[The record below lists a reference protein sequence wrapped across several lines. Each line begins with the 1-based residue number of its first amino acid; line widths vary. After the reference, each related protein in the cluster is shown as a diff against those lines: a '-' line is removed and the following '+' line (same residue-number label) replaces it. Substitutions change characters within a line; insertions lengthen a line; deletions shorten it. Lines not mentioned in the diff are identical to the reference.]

1 MRDGNKPT
9 TDGDTSHLEY
19 GAVGTTP
26 PVRAVPPD
34 TATPDDG
41 APGGTADD
49 DGAPGGP
56 ADDVPLEMPEEP
68 TAADAPPEPAS
79 VHVIVMRDRTRIVV
93 SGEID
98 ADLASE
104 LQEATADAEATGLP
118 IEVDAQHV
126 TFMDSS
132 GIAFLAR
139 LASRS
144 AERVRVL
151 HAPET
156 VRFLLEVTR
165 IGELLDLVEQP
176 EPAGSS
182 TQVTPAHG
190 LPTIPRPTPP
200 DIIA

>member
-9 TDGDTSHLEY
+9 PGGDTSSSDGSPTGVL
-19 GAVGTTP
+19 P
-26 PVRAVPPD
+26 PVQAV
-34 TATPDDG
+34 TPGDA
-41 APGGTADD
+41 APVEVPVDML
-49 DGAPGGP
+49 
-56 ADDVPLEMPEEP
+56 DVEGI
-68 TAADAPPEPAS
+68 ADAPAEPAS

-93 SGEID
+93 SGEVD
-98 ADLASE
+98 ADLSAD
-104 LQEATADAEATGLP
+104 LQEATSDAEATGLP

-151 HAPET
+151 HAPDT

-165 IGELLDLVEQP
+165 IGELLDLVGDADDARAP
-176 EPAGSS
+176 DAPN
-182 TQVTPAHG
+182 HG

-200 DIIA
+200 DVVA

>member
-1 MRDGNKPT
+1 MLDSLGVA
-9 TDGDTSHLEY
+9 DTL
-19 GAVGTTP
+19 A
-26 PVRAVPPD
+26 
-34 TATPDDG
+34 
-41 APGGTADD
+41 
-49 DGAPGGP
+49 
-56 ADDVPLEMPEEP
+56 
-68 TAADAPPEPAS
+68 EPAS
-79 VHVIVMRDRTRIVV
+79 VHVIVMDDRTRIVV

-98 ADLASE
+98 ADLSAD

-144 AERVRVL
+144 AEKVRVL

-165 IGELLDLVEQP
+165 IGELLELVD
-176 EPAGSS
+176 EPGE
-182 TQVTPAHG
+182 VPAIHHG

-200 DIIA
+200 DVVA

>member
-9 TDGDTSHLEY
+9 PAGDTSS
-19 GAVGTTP
+19 GQAV
-26 PVRAVPPD
+26 
-34 TATPDDG
+34 TPDDG
-41 APGGTADD
+41 APVEMLDADT
-49 DGAPGGP
+49 
-56 ADDVPLEMPEEP
+56 VP
-68 TAADAPPEPAS
+68 DAPAEPAS

-93 SGEID
+93 SGEVD
-98 ADLASE
+98 ADLSGD
-104 LQEATADAEATGLP
+104 LQEATSDAEATGLP

-144 AERVRVL
+144 TERVRVL

-165 IGELLDLVEQP
+165 IGELLDMVD
-176 EPAGSS
+176 EPVDGPVDAPSEDA
-182 TQVTPAHG
+182 VPDHG

-200 DIIA
+200 DVVA

>member
-9 TDGDTSHLEY
+9 EVGDTP
-19 GAVGTTP
+19 GADDEALGAPSSVQ
-26 PVRAVPPD
+26 A
-34 TATPDDG
+34 ATPGADVPVELDEDEA
-41 APGGTADD
+41 APGA
-49 DGAPGGP
+49 GA
-56 ADDVPLEMPEEP
+56 
-68 TAADAPPEPAS
+68 EPAS
-79 VHVIVMRDRTRIVV
+79 VHVIVMSDRTRIVV

-98 ADLASE
+98 ADLAAD

-144 AERVRVL
+144 SERVRIL
-151 HAPET
+151 HAPDT

-165 IGELLDLVEQP
+165 IGELLDLVDDDSEGP
-176 EPAGSS
+176 DGPDDDGTRAD
-182 TQVTPAHG
+182 

-200 DIIA
+200 DVVA